1 MSKITLITVITDQ
14 DDFYLAEFLLSKVY
28 EVHELIRRVST
39 YNTSR
44 IDQIYKD
51 LQIRGVRLHLHYGD
65 LSNLGQLTNLIYNI
79 KFDGIYLLGAQS
91 HARVSF
97 DIPEYTGDITVLG
110 TTRILEII
118 RRIRVKTRFYQA
130 SSSEMYGN
138 APPPQNEE
146 DTPFESEKPLCG
158 T

>member
-1 MSKITLITVITDQ
+1 MSKITLITVITNQ
-14 DDFYLAEFLLSKVY
+14 DDFYLAEFLFSKVY

-39 YNTSR
+39 YYTSG

-51 LQIRGVRLHLHYGD
+51 LQIRGVRLHFHYRD
-65 LSNLGQLTNLIYNI
+65 LSNLEQLTNFIYNI
-79 KFDGIYLLGAQS
+79 KFDEIYLLGAQS
-91 HARVSF
+91 HVRVSF
-97 DIPEYTGDITVLG
+97 DISEYTGDITVLG

-130 SSSEMYGN
+130 SSSEIYEN